1 MPRTAAKH
9 TITITNTVHRG
20 RGRPSLYS
28 RELAESI
35 CSEVASGKTLVDV
48 CKARKLPMNT
58 VFRWLNTHP
67 EFHTLYERAKDVRLM
82 VWAEELLT
90 IADSPQLA
98 TKTKRTKVGNAFLCP
113 NLECRAEVRWD
124 RQKRAWFHK
133 ADDTPMCQADKKPKF
148 EAIFQTEVTKGDNVE
163 RSKLMLQTREWLLA
177 RLAPAAYGDRIATEL
192 SGPNG
197 GPIQVDGRAIALAEV
212 LTPDQLLALK
222 ARLQGQIPAP
232 SPTPEALAEAP
243 QQEQDAE
250 AEAQTEEEK
259 IELK

>member
-1 MPRTAAKH
+1 MPRKTP
-9 TITITNTVHRG
+9 VRRG

-35 CSEVASGKTLVDV
+35 CAEVASGKTLVAV
-48 CKARKLPMNT
+48 CRAKRLPMNT
-58 VFRWLNTHP
+58 VFGWLNTHP

-90 IADSPQLA
+90 IADSPQLG

-222 ARLQGQIPAP
+222 ARFESQNRAQVVAP
-232 SPTPEALAEAP
+232 SPAPEALVEAP
-243 QQEQDAE
+243 DERNANAE
-250 AEAQTEEEK
+250 AEA
-259 IELK
+259 IELT